1 MAWYY
6 TYYWLRLEV
15 FSKIE
20 AAANKPTPLIFK
32 DPKAAEEPMLD
43 EDLLESEGKN
53 LRMKKEI
60 YEMTQDIPVDDFTR

>member
-1 MAWYY
+1 
-6 TYYWLRLEV
+6 
-15 FSKIE
+15 
-20 AAANKPTPLIFK
+20 
-32 DPKAAEEPMLD
+32 MLD